1 MTIPTVDDT
10 GACPEF
16 SFPPP
21 RDGAQQPAGMTAEEY
36 RQWLWQTRLR
46 QLVMDETRAWKR
58 LAWGAGIYFV
68 LLLLLPLG
76 FLLAGASLYDHVV
89 PDRPGGTWFVGMV
102 LQGIGGTSCWL
113 LAIPLLLRLVR
124 WIEAMWR
131 RRRFS
136 STPGAPRRS
145 RD

>member
-1 MTIPTVDDT
+1 MTISTVDDPHSRPKT
-10 GACPEF
+10 
-16 SFPPP
+16 SLPPP
-21 RDGAQQPAGMTAEEY
+21 RDGGQLSAGMSAGERKRWT
-36 RQWLWQTRLR
+36 WQARLK
-46 QLVMDETRAWKR
+46 QLVIEETRAWKR
-58 LAWGAGIYFV
+58 LAWGAGIYFG

-89 PDRPGGTWFVGMV
+89 PDRPGGAWFVGMV

-136 STPGAPRRS
+136 STRGAPRRS